1 MSLQYCG
8 EDEYPSLLNKFDI
21 RRVSAAMDTK
31 GSEAKMQSRPM
42 NIQMVTLRVDKW
54 SQMLD
59 YYRNQLKLTLKF
71 SDQQNQYAMFDTGP
85 VRLAIEG
92 TAKPAFA
99 KRPDRPGVML
109 NFEVTDLAQAIESL
123 RAGDVALLTEVR
135 HGPGY
140 DYVAVDDPEGNEHIV
155 FQRSARS

>member
-1 MSLQYCG
+1 MGLLYSG

-21 RRVSAAMDTK
+21 RRVSA
-31 GSEAKMQSRPM
+31 MQSPPM
-42 NIQMVTLRVDKW
+42 NIQIVTLRVDKW
-54 SQMLD
+54 SEMVD
-59 YYRNQLKLTLKF
+59 YYKNQLKLTPKF
-71 SDQQNQYAMFDTGP
+71 SDLQNQYAMFDTGP

-109 NFEVTDLAQAIESL
+109 NFGVADLAEAIESL
-123 RAGDVALLTEVR
+123 RAGGVALLTEVR

-155 FQRSARS
+155 FQRSAR